1 MEKKEKTS
9 LVFDD
14 LFSNLQNTSKKKYEL
29 LKKFDRERNTHV
41 NDESEN
47 NSAIA
52 RFVTSTLLFFKEKE
66 RGEVVNEIFQ
76 NRLDFVSN
84 LNRGSIIV
92 VWINFLFQMLSMT
105 LVGSSSFLH
114 GVIAVLAST
123 VLVVTSINQIKVKKM
138 KREIEESTKEDL
150 LGKLRYINF
159 NNLNF
164 NSLTI
169 LHKEIENS
177 MLNVENETTEINLK
191 IDEIKKV
198 FDKTKQIKMLEDLL
212 MIKKD

>member
-29 LKKFDRERNTHV
+29 LKNFDRERNTHV

-47 NSAIA
+47 DSAIA

-84 LNRGSIIV
+84 LNRSSIIV

-114 GVIAVLAST
+114 GVIAVLALT

-169 LHKEIENS
+169 LHKEFENS

>member
-29 LKKFDRERNTHV
+29 LKNFDRERNTHV

-47 NSAIA
+47 DAAIA
-52 RFVTSTLLFFKEKE
+52 RFVTSTLLFFKVKE
-66 RGEVVNEIFQ
+66 RGEFVNEIFQ
-76 NRLDFVSN
+76 NRLDFVSK
-84 LNRGSIIV
+84 LNWGSIIV
-92 VWINFLFQMLSMT
+92 IWINFLFQMLSTT

-114 GVIAVLAST
+114 GVIAFLALI
-123 VLVVTSINQIKVKKM
+123 VFVVTSINQIKVKKM